1 MKPQPPRWADKLLEW
16 FCAPHLLEEVQG
28 DLHERFQK
36 NVRVFSVAIARR
48 EYVLGVLGFIRP
60 FALKRKQTLKVSNL
74 LLLQIMIS
82 NYFKIAFRNLLK
94 NLRFTTINV
103 VGMALGM
110 ACALIIFL
118 IIRHETSYD
127 LSQSKLDRIYRV
139 EMLNVKENRTSSGTY
154 TGMTSAL
161 YSDLPEAESIV
172 PILQLWGNTFSAVKS
187 DKHFKESFVF
197 TDNNL
202 FKTLDY
208 QWLAGNPAKA
218 LSQPNSIIL
227 TRKYAEKYFGRTNVL
242 GETIR
247 YNNKQDLLITGVLE
261 DYPRTTSFPF
271 DMLVSFSTLK
281 GTDPNFEFDKWNGWN
296 DNHQVYVLLKN
307 GVDAKSL
314 DTRFRNIV
322 AKYMGN
328 EALADKS
335 LLLNPLKKV
344 HYSSNLSGR
353 TANIKML
360 GTLSLIG
367 LLVLF
372 ISCFNFINLSTA
384 QLFKRA
390 KEVGVRKVIGSS
402 RQSLVWQFLAEAG
415 IVTGSAILLA
425 ILLAQ
430 IALPAI
436 AALLNIPIQIS
447 DLFTITNIFFILGLV
462 VCTTLLAGLYPAMK
476 LSGMQPI
483 WALKKNKMPHVKQ
496 VFSLRQILVVIQFAV
511 SLVLISSAILIDKQL
526 GFFTKANLGF
536 NKDALITIGLPDNQP
551 AKLQAFRNQLVA
563 SSQIQDV
570 SFSFNSASAES
581 NWMQATEIRNS
592 ESPIQIKAQMKMADS
607 HYLNTY
613 GIQLLAGRSLKDSDT
628 TELVMANEVYL
639 ERMGIKTPQDALGKK
654 LYFGNSE
661 NYATIVGVMKNFHV
675 NSLHQ
680 KIDPTLIQVV
690 PKHYYQGSIK
700 LSNAHLSA
708 ENIQEIVAQIEK
720 LWTATFPGQVFEYSF
735 LDAEL
740 ERAYQSEIR
749 TARLIETATFIAVF
763 IACLGLFGL
772 ATFIAE
778 QRTKEIGVRKVL
790 GASVSS
796 ILVLL
801 SKDFLKLVLMAVV
814 IATPIA
820 WWVMNSWLENFQFK
834 IQISW
839 WIFALTG
846 LIMAIIA
853 LLTVSFQSLKAAL
866 LNPVKS
872 LKNE

>member
-28 DLHERFQK
+28 DLYERFLK
-36 NVRVFSVAIARR
+36 NVRVFGEKSARR
-48 EYVLGVLGFIRP
+48 DYIIGVLSFLKP
-60 FALKRKQTLKVSNL
+60 FAVRRKTTVSPSL
-74 LLLQIMIS
+74 YIQIMIS
-82 NYFKIAFRNLLK
+82 NYFKIANRNLLK
-94 NLRFTTINV
+94 NLRFTAINV

-110 ACALIIFL
+110 TCALIIFL
-118 IIRHETSYD
+118 IVRHETSYD

-139 EMLNVKENRTSSGTY
+139 EMLNVKENRTFSGTY

-161 YSDLPEAESIV
+161 YADLPEAERVV
-172 PILQLWGNTFSAVKS
+172 PILQLWGSTFSNA
-187 DKHFKESFVF
+187 DTHFKESFVF

-218 LSQPNSIIL
+218 LGQPNSVIL
-227 TRKYAEKYFGRTNVL
+227 TRKYAEKYFGRTDVL

-307 GVDAKSL
+307 GIDAKSL
-314 DTRFRNIV
+314 DARFRNIV
-322 AKYMGN
+322 QKYMDR
-328 EALADKS
+328 EALADKKF
-335 LLLNPLKKV
+335 LLNPLKNV
-344 HYSSNLSGR
+344 HYTRNLSGR
-353 TANIKML
+353 TANTKML

-367 LLVLF
+367 VLILL

-415 IVTGSAILLA
+415 IITGSAILLA
-425 ILLAQ
+425 ILVAQ
-430 IALPAI
+430 IALPSI

-447 DLFTITNIFFILGLV
+447 DLFTLTNISFILGLLV
-462 VCTTLLAGLYPAMK
+462 LTTLLAGFYPAMK

-496 VFSLRQILVVIQFAV
+496 IFSLRQTLVVVQFAV
-511 SLVLISSAILIDKQL
+511 SLILISSAILIDKQL
-526 GFFTKANLGF
+526 NFFTKADLGF
-536 NKDALITIGLPDNQP
+536 NKDAIITIGLPDNQP
-551 AKLQAFRNQLVA
+551 AKLQAFRNQLVG

-592 ESPIQIKAQMKMADS
+592 ESPIQIKAQMKMGDS

-613 GIQLLAGRSLKDSDT
+613 GIKLLAGRSLKDSDT
-628 TELVMANEVYL
+628 TNLVMANEVYL

-708 ENIQEIVAQIEK
+708 ENIQEIVAHIEK
-720 LWTATFPGQVFEYSF
+720 LWTDTFPGQVFEYSF

-801 SKDFLKLVLMAVV
+801 SKDFLKLILVAML

-820 WWVMNSWLENFQFK
+820 WWAMNNWLENFQFK

-846 LIMAIIA
+846 LIMAILA

-866 LNPVKS
+866 LKPVKS